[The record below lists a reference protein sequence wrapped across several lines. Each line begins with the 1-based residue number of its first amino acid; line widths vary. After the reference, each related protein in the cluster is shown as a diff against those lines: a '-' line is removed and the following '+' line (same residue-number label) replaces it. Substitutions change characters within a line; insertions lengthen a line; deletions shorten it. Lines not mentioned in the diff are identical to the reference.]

1 MKRAIFTAIAMNAV
15 AAVLAQDHLTPEP
28 GPLADPR
35 EYQTKV
41 REVFAEVLHSNV
53 LLQVMFFPA
62 FEPEEMAGIRK
73 TDSGFEAFASK
84 PSSHIW
90 ETYSIYEAE
99 SEEQRQADKEGKDF
113 PLDPNSELAKM
124 KRQFPS
130 DFRKITVHTDGR
142 VISAPL
148 TERIRR
154 VWQNMLLDARHPK
167 NPAGGNDGETFHFSM
182 WVYAHGW
189 ISGEVWSPE
198 KGKTVALT
206 RLAKALADYAREKT
220 DEKKLS
226 QLVKPLER

>member
-1 MKRAIFTAIAMNAV
+1 V
-15 AAVLAQDHLTPEP
+15 
-28 GPLADPR
+28 
-35 EYQTKV
+35 
-41 REVFAEVLHSNV
+41 
-53 LLQVMFFPA
+53 FFPA
-62 FEPEEMAGIRK
+62 FEPEGIAGIRK
-73 TDSGFEAFASK
+73 TENGFEAFASK

-99 SEEQRQADKEGKDF
+99 SEEQREADREGRDF

-130 DFRKITVHTDGR
+130 DFRKITVHTDSR
-142 VISAPL
+142 AISAPL
-148 TERIRR
+148 TERIRL
-154 VWQNMLLDARHPK
+154 VWQEMLLNARHPK
-167 NPAGGNDGETFHFSM
+167 NPPGGNDGETFHFSM

-198 KGKTVALT
+198 RGKTVALT
-206 RLAKALADYAREKT
+206 RLAEALADYARGKT